1 MTSPTY
7 TVLRPGESYGGGQGF
22 TYLTGLMGAPCR
34 VLVAHSAADDQA
46 GIVLP
51 PELDA
56 LV

>member
-1 MTSPTY
+1 MTSPTC

-51 PELDA
+51 PGLDA